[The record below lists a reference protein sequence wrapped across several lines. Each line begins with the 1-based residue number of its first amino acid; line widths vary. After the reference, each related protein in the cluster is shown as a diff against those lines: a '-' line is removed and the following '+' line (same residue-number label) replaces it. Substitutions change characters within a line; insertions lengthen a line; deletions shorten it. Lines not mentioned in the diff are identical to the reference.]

1 MSETNSP
8 AIGGAQPQS
17 NAPTA
22 IGDAAPSMDDT
33 MEQVFD
39 NIQTRDA
46 DDAPAPVK
54 ADEAPGEDPPS
65 VDDTPE
71 VEPDDTDEPSDD
83 GTDADTGDSQL
94 DPPDLW
100 SEDAKASF
108 NALDEAQ
115 KATVMDVTKAANAS
129 FTQKTQ
135 ELAELRKQVEP
146 LTGVLAQWE
155 PYIRQL
161 GTTAAM
167 SFNTLMGAEYIL
179 RTGTDQQKR
188 EALSSIRKDYGISD
202 GDSEDAYEDPEI
214 ASVKAELKQTQ
225 GALQQ
230 LASGQTAARHQSI
243 QQRVAAFRN
252 AVDDA
257 GKPTHP
263 HFDDVEAT
271 MAALLTSGQF
281 GADELEG
288 AYEAAVYANPQTRE
302 TVMGKVKSAEALKVA
317 RTAKAK
323 KAAASNRKSSDQPG
337 AKTQPAGKWDD
348 EDELGK
354 LYDEAMGA

>member
-1 MSETNSP
+1 MSDAS
-8 AIGGAQPQS
+8 IGDAQPQS
-17 NAPTA
+17 TA
-22 IGDAAPSMDDT
+22 IGDAAPSIDDT
-33 MEQVFD
+33 MAKAFD
-39 NIQTRDA
+39 DIQERDA
-46 DDAPAPVK
+46 EDAAPAEEPAK
-54 ADEAPGEDPPS
+54 ADEAPAEDEDSPS
-65 VDDTPE
+65 VDGTPE
-71 VEPDDTDEPSDD
+71 AEPDDTDEPSDD

-94 DPPDLW
+94 DPPELW

-129 FTQKTQ
+129 FTRKTQ

-188 EALSSIRKDYGISD
+188 EALDSIRKDYGISD

-214 ASVKAELKQTQ
+214 ASVKAELEKTK
-225 GALQQ
+225 GHLQQ

-243 QQRVAAFRN
+243 QQRVADFKS

-257 GKPTHP
+257 GKQTHP
-263 HFDDVEAT
+263 HFDAVEST
-271 MAALLTSGQF
+271 MAALLTSGQY
-281 GADELEG
+281 GADDLEG
-288 AYEAAVYANPQTRE
+288 AYEAAVYANPETRE
-302 TVMGKVKSAEALKVA
+302 TVMGKVKSAEALKA
-317 RTAKAK
+317 KRTAKAK
-323 KAAASNRKSSDQPG
+323 KAAAANRKSSNQPG
-337 AKTQPAGKWDD
+337 AKPQVSGKWDD
-348 EDELGK
+348 DDALGDI
-354 LYDEAMGA
+354 YDEAVGA